1 MSTAAEREALAGIG
15 KPHVLREYA
24 LLADGE
30 RGVVVGPR
38 GDFAWMCFP
47 RWDSD
52 ACFATLVGGQGT
64 YAVTPVSRY
73 VWGGYY
79 EHGLIWR
86 NRWTT
91 DQGVVECREALALPS
106 SPERAVVLRRIIA
119 RRGTAQVRVV
129 LDPRGDFGARRP
141 TRLRRSKRQW
151 RPIRLTS
158 LTQSI
163 GPSMVLPRSHYRRV
177 TST

>member
-38 GDFAWMCFP
+38 GDYAWMCFP

-52 ACFATLVGGQGT
+52 ACFATLIGGQGT

-106 SPERAVVLRRIIA
+106 SPERAVV
-119 RRGTAQVRVV
+119 
-129 LDPRGDFGARRP
+129 
-141 TRLRRSKRQW
+141 
-151 RPIRLTS
+151 
-158 LTQSI
+158 
-163 GPSMVLPRSHYRRV
+163 PRSRCPAPPGTPFPSVRAGAATRRR
-177 TST
+177 TRRLPPPTPRSTATCRCATYARSPFRA